1 MRNLISF
8 MVKAHHLPIKP
19 MIDSANFDVER
30 SGSLAAPAGTHP
42 SKNNL
47 LASPGNAADDVYSQ
61 SRLSVMISAQI
72 FLDQSRCRNLLNPSN
87 SGSSGKGI
95 SAKDWPVYFPWAEP
109 SKLL

>member
-1 MRNLISF
+1 

-30 SGSLAAPAGTHP
+30 SSSLTAPAGTHA

-47 LASPGNAADDVYSQ
+47 LASIGNAADDVYSQ

-72 FLDQSRCRNLLNPSN
+72 FLDRGRWQKPAQPL
-87 SGSSGKGI
+87 
-95 SAKDWPVYFPWAEP
+95 
-109 SKLL
+109 